1 MNKKSFNTRSF
12 LSIGTFLF
20 FIVLAI
26 SGIALHIT
34 DHKPDTFHKVF
45 SMVAH
50 NISAVGFLIFSTGH
64 ILKNWKAIKSYM
76 SGKAKKAVSREMLI
90 SIIILTVVLALCL
103 IKAVGMS
110 KAHGLI
116 P

>member
-1 MNKKSFNTRSF
+1 MNKKSFNTWSF

-20 FIVLAI
+20 FIVLAL

-34 DHKPDTFHKVF
+34 NHKPYTFFKIF

-50 NISAVGFLIFSTGH
+50 NISAVGFLIFSIGH

-76 SGKAKKAVSREMLI
+76 SGKAKKMVSREMLI
-90 SIIILTVVLALCL
+90 SIIILIVILALCM

-110 KAHGLI
+110 KGHGLI
-116 P
+116 S

>member
-20 FIVLAI
+20 FIILSI

-34 DHKPDTFHKVF
+34 DHRPDSFFKVF

-76 SGKAKKAVSREMLI
+76 SGSAKKMVSREMLI
-90 SIIILTVVLALCL
+90 SIIILIVILVLCL
-103 IKAVGMS
+103 VKTVGMS
-110 KAHGLI
+110 KVHGLM
-116 P
+116 

>member
-20 FIVLAI
+20 FILLAI

-34 DHKPDTFHKVF
+34 DHRPYSFFKVF

-50 NISAVGFLIFSTGH
+50 NISAVGFLIFSIGH
-64 ILKNWKAIKSYM
+64 ILKNWKAIKLYM
-76 SGKAKKAVSREMLI
+76 SGSAKKMISREMLI
-90 SIIILTVVLALCL
+90 SIILMIVILALCL
-103 IKAVGMS
+103 VKTIGMS

-116 P
+116 

>member
-20 FIVLAI
+20 FIVLAL
-26 SGIALHIT
+26 SGIALHVT
-34 DHKPDTFHKVF
+34 DHKPDTFFKVF

-50 NISAVGFLIFSTGH
+50 NISAVGFLIFSIGH
-64 ILKNWKAIKSYM
+64 ILKNWKTIKSYM
-76 SGKAKKAVSREMLI
+76 SGKAKKMISKEMLI
-90 SIIILTVVLALCL
+90 SIIILILILALCM

-116 P
+116 F

>member
-1 MNKKSFNTRSF
+1 MNKKSFNTRTF

-20 FIVLAI
+20 FIVLAL
-26 SGIALHIT
+26 SGIALHVT
-34 DHKPDTFHKVF
+34 DHKPDTFFKVF

-50 NISAVGFLIFSTGH
+50 NISAVGFLIFSAGH
-64 ILKNWKAIKSYM
+64 IFKNWKAIKSYI
-76 SGKAKKAVSREMLI
+76 SGRAKKMVSREMLI
-90 SIIILTVVLALCL
+90 GIIILTVILALCL
-103 IKAVGMS
+103 MKAVGMS

>member
-1 MNKKSFNTRSF
+1 MKKSFNTRSF
-12 LSIGTFLF
+12 LSMGTFLF

-34 DHKPDTFHKVF
+34 DHEPNTFHKVF
-45 SMVAH
+45 FMVAH

-76 SGKAKKAVSREMLI
+76 LGKAKRMLSHEMLI
-90 SIIILTVVLALCL
+90 SVIILVATLALCL

>member
-20 FIVLAI
+20 FILLAI

-45 SMVAH
+45 FMVAH
-50 NISAVGFLIFSTGH
+50 NISAVGFLIFAIGH
-64 ILKNWKAIKSYM
+64 ILKNWKPIKSYM
-76 SGKAKKAVSREMLI
+76 SGKTKKMVSREMLTGV
-90 SIIILTVVLALCL
+90 IIFHFA
-103 IKAVGMS
+103 
-110 KAHGLI
+110 
-116 P
+116 

>member
-12 LSIGTFLF
+12 LSIGSFLF
-20 FIVLAI
+20 FIVLAL
-26 SGIALHIT
+26 SGIVLHIT
-34 DHKPDTFHKVF
+34 DHKPDTFFKVF
-45 SMVAH
+45 SMVVH

-76 SGKAKKAVSREMLI
+76 LGSAKKMVSREMLI
-90 SIIILTVVLALCL
+90 SIIILTMILALC
-103 IKAVGMS
+103 IMKAVGMS

-116 P
+116 F

>member
-1 MNKKSFNTRSF
+1 MNNKSFNTRSF

-20 FIVLAI
+20 FIILSI

-34 DHKPDTFHKVF
+34 DHRPYSFFKVF

-50 NISAVGFLIFSTGH
+50 NIFAVGFLTFSIGH

-76 SGKAKKAVSREMLI
+76 SGSAKKMVNREMLI
-90 SIIILTVVLALCL
+90 NIIVLIVILVLCL
-103 IKAVGMS
+103 VKAIGMS

-116 P
+116 

>member
-20 FIVLAI
+20 FVLLAI

-34 DHKPDTFHKVF
+34 DHRPYSFFKVF

-50 NISAVGFLIFSTGH
+50 NISAVGFLTFSAGH
-64 ILKNWKAIKSYM
+64 IIKNWKAIKSYM
-76 SGKAKKAVSREMLI
+76 SGSAKKMVSREMLF
-90 SIIILTVVLALCL
+90 SIIIMTVILALCL
-103 IKAVGMS
+103 VKTVGMS

-116 P
+116 